1 MRRPFWT
8 LVPAILLLVGACLP
22 TSAMERDAPR
32 IPKGT
37 PLPGSSDP
45 GLMLTRAPTPTA
57 RGLGRVGDIVPRSWP
72 QPFTYGPKF
81 PPPTDIPAPVQP
93 IPLPDDTVN
102 ILLLGSD
109 RRPDWTSFRTDTI
122 ILLSLQPSNRG
133 AVLLSI
139 PRDLYVYLPGYNMQ
153 RINAALI
160 LGESYK
166 YPGGGLAMLY
176 DAIQYNLGLT
186 VHGHARVEMSGFIDA
201 IDTLGGIDVNVA
213 CSYTDWR
220 LKEPG
225 LDQQDEDNWELF
237 TVPAG
242 VVNMDGDYALWYARS
257 RKRSSD
263 FDRSRRQQEVLRA
276 VFRESL
282 RLDLI
287 PRLPELYGD
296 LSSSVSTDLSLADM
310 IRLSPMA
317 TRISS
322 AQIRSRFIG
331 RDQVTSWTTPTGGAV
346 QLPKPL
352 EIRQLLLE
360 AFNFETPSQVLPE
373 DPVTIEVRNASGR
386 DDWGILAAERLI
398 YAGYEAYAGPDMESI
413 EARSSLHDFGN
424 LDSAIVDD
432 VLRTLGLP
440 SSALVS
446 NPDPSSP
453 FDVQLILGADYSPC
467 FNPTRNQ

>member
-8 LVPAILLLVGACLP
+8 LVPAFFLLVGACLP
-22 TSAMERDAPR
+22 NSAVERDAPR
-32 IPKGT
+32 LPKGT
-37 PLPGSSDP
+37 SGPGSGEP
-45 GLMLTRAPTPTA
+45 GLVLTRAPTPTA
-57 RGLGRVGDIVPRSWP
+57 RGLGRVGDIVPREWP
-72 QPFTYGPKF
+72 QPFTYGPQF
-81 PPPTDIPAPVQP
+81 PPPTDIPPPVQP
-93 IPLPDDTVN
+93 IPVPDDTVN

-122 ILLSLQPSNRG
+122 ILLSLQPSHRG

-153 RINAALI
+153 RINAALT

-166 YPGGGLAMLY
+166 YPGGGLGMLY

-186 VHGHARVEMSGFIDA
+186 VHAHARVEMSGFIDA
-201 IDTLGGIDVNVA
+201 VDTLGGIDVSVT
-213 CSYTDWR
+213 CTYTDWR

-225 LDQQDEDNWELF
+225 LNQQDADNWELF
-237 TVPAG
+237 TAPAG
-242 VVNMDGDYALWYARS
+242 VVHMDGDYALWYARS
-257 RKRSSD
+257 RSRSSD
-263 FDRSRRQQEVLRA
+263 FDRARRQQEVLRA
-276 VFRESL
+276 VYREAL

-287 PRLPELYGD
+287 PKLPELYGD
-296 LSSSVSTDLSLADM
+296 LASSIATDLSLADM
-310 IRLSPMA
+310 IRLAPMA
-317 TRISS
+317 GRIST

-360 AFNFETPSQVLPE
+360 AFDFETPSEVLPE

-386 DDWGILAAERLI
+386 AGWGVLAAERLI
-398 YAGYEAYAGPDMESI
+398 YAGYEAHAGPDLERI
-413 EARSSLHDFGN
+413 ENRSSLLAYGN
-424 LDSAIVDD
+424 LEAETVEH
-432 VLRTLGLP
+432 VLRTLGLT
-440 SSALVS
+440 SSSLVS

-453 FDVQLILGADYSPC
+453 FDLGFVLGADYRPC